1 MTSMFQVQL
10 SWKEPATQKLREP
23 HLSLPIAFGREFAQ
37 MPAEIDNQ
45 RISRIV
51 LSSNQVS
58 RYHAI
63 IDLEENHFVVTDQNS
78 RNGILVNGQPQKRC
92 ILANGD
98 TLQIGPYIIT
108 VTFTHSPSS
117 HYLSN
122 DITVS
127 PIHFKT
133 HHLSFTELFPVA
145 SRLNLKQNG
154 FLVPGI
160 ITVLFV
166 VAMLVT
172 RKINE
177 LFFLYILA
185 TYLASASHYLIHKLC
200 HKHKPWWLLFSLG
213 LATGLPLL
221 GGFHIS
227 IPHTGNHI
235 VDQITKAFVE
245 KALLEELFK
254 ALPVL
259 LLYMLGRLL
268 PSPKRELIGVWEP
281 IDGILLGTASATG
294 FALVETMLHVHKE
307 IAIGGSFAGLTFLI
321 PQILG
326 DLSGQ
331 VAYSGYFGYFIGLS
345 SLKPSK
351 RWRLLGIGYITSA
364 TIHAFGA
371 IATILQNKQ
380 PENLF
385 AGICLAVI
393 GSVAFAFL
401 MAAILKARQISPN
414 RLQKSVILH

>member
-10 SWKEPATQKLREP
+10 SWKEPATQKSREP
-23 HLSLPIAFGREFAQ
+23 HLSLPIAFGREFAHI
-37 MPAEIDNQ
+37 PAEIDNQ

-58 RYHAI
+58 LYHAI
-63 IDLEENHFVVTDQNS
+63 IDLEQNDLVVTDQNS
-78 RNGILVNGQPQKRC
+78 RNGILVNGQRQKRC

-117 HYLSN
+117 HDLSKHP
-122 DITVS
+122 TVS
-127 PIHFKT
+127 PIDSKT

-145 SRLNLKQNG
+145 SRLNLKQKG

-160 ITVLFV
+160 ITVIFV
-166 VAMLVT
+166 VAMLVN
-172 RKINE
+172 RKSND

-185 TYLASASHYLIHKLC
+185 TYLASVSHYLIHKLC

-235 VDQITKAFVE
+235 VDLISEAFVE

-307 IAIGGSFAGLTFLI
+307 IGTSGSFAGITFLI

-371 IATILQNKQ
+371 VATMWQEKQ

-385 AGICLAVI
+385 ASICLAVI

-414 RLQKSVILH
+414 RSQKSVILH